1 MRFTPPSPLL
11 TGKLIID
18 LDPSPALAKTRTNF
32 LALCTGEKGACKNAP
47 NKRLHYKGC
56 SIHRVAKSF
65 VFQGGD
71 VTRGDGSGGESIYGG
86 KFADEKQGLKNKAV
100 KGSVAMANSGKNSNS
115 SQFFV
120 VMTDDAAKMAKL
132 SGKYVV
138 LGTVKFDEEGLAQR
152 TLDRIDALAV
162 GDGRPSSPIWIGECG
177 VL

>member
-1 MRFTPPSPLL
+1 MRFTHPSPLL
-11 TGKLIID
+11 LGRLIID
-18 LDPSPALAKTRTNF
+18 LDASPALAKTRTNF

-56 SIHRVAKSF
+56 PIHRVAKSF

-71 VTRGDGSGGESIYGG
+71 SIYGG

-120 VMTDDAAKMAKL
+120 VMTDDAAKLDEAL
-132 SGKYVV
+132 RQVRG

-152 TLDRIDALAV
+152 TLDRIERSL
-162 GDGRPSSPIWIGECG
+162 PIWIGECG